1 MSQSPCGRS
10 RRTFTAGSDS
20 PSARSTRPGTGAVSP
35 GQRSSSIERLHD
47 RPVLAATSEYT
58 RRMIIAG
65 IIFGSI
71 VLLVIIAMV
80 TRFRSGDQLDSG
92 GSYGRQFG
100 KQQEDEPPE
109 DA

>member
-1 MSQSPCGRS
+1 
-10 RRTFTAGSDS
+10 
-20 PSARSTRPGTGAVSP
+20 
-35 GQRSSSIERLHD
+35 
-47 RPVLAATSEYT
+47 
-58 RRMIIAG
+58 MIIAG

-80 TRFRSGDQLDSG
+80 TRFRSGEQLVEG

-100 KQQEDEPPE
+100 KQKEDEPPA